1 MNHRIINRNKLGI
14 LLTTILT
21 LSILFSSILLVNA
34 DPGGTG
40 KFLTIN
46 FNGDPDVIY
55 SDCNVTATKVSSDQ
69 QFIYYAKDNGTL
81 LDTQRMSAGTVLLT
95 ATPADGWTFI
105 KFEGDILEN
114 PDNPYFTAYYKNEKY
129 GNVSAIFTKD
139 GFTITSS
146 SSEGG
151 SISPFGSRTYAPN
164 EQPTYDF
171 TANTGYHLSGVI
183 IDGSNY
189 ANLVNTGFT
198 TQYTFP
204 PLTSDHTIHAIFS
217 IDGQANIEGG
227 EDVIVF
233 LSSGVSLNFPEVSA
247 GIAYG
252 NEITP
257 VIEGDLIVWRILV
270 SDAEFAEAELAF
282 QFPIGSIP
290 NEIWVCHDPN
300 FELFLRC
307 DLNEDGKVNGQDV
320 NIISNIVKHP
330 KFLEDLSQEDF
341 DRYNLYPDDV
351 IDENDIHVVNSF
363 NGMGYLDF
371 QWDLLNNIYLD
382 EFYPVIYGTT
392 GGFSIFR
399 CR

>member
-1 MNHRIINRNKLGI
+1 M
-14 LLTTILT
+14 
-21 LSILFSSILLVNA
+21 
-34 DPGGTG
+34 
-40 KFLTIN
+40 
-46 FNGDPDVIY
+46 
-55 SDCNVTATKVSSDQ
+55 
-69 QFIYYAKDNGTL
+69 
-81 LDTQRMSAGTVLLT
+81 
-95 ATPADGWTFI
+95 
-105 KFEGDILEN
+105 
-114 PDNPYFTAYYKNEKY
+114 
-129 GNVSAIFTKD
+129 
-139 GFTITSS
+139 
-146 SSEGG
+146 
-151 SISPFGSRTYAPN
+151 
-164 EQPTYDF
+164 
-171 TANTGYHLSGVI
+171 
-183 IDGSNY
+183 
-189 ANLVNTGFT
+189 
-198 TQYTFP
+198 
-204 PLTSDHTIHAIFS
+204 
-217 IDGQANIEGG
+217 
-227 EDVIVF
+227 
-233 LSSGVSLNFPEVSA
+233 SA